1 MATESGSVPV
11 PDSEPLLED
20 KEVPDVVSSLFHRC
34 VRRVVSG
41 AFAVF
46 VLDFGGW
53 KTEECFTELRY
64 RSSRYWSRIHSS
76 MLLKCC
82 CGTAAA
88 CRYQN
93 DQEERTG
100 THRYHGETEGWRMDL
115 SKARSAI

>member
-1 MATESGSVPV
+1 M
-11 PDSEPLLED
+11 LL
-20 KEVPDVVSSLFHRC
+20 PSSLHDDM
-34 VRRVVSG
+34 VSG
-41 AFAVF
+41 AFAVLCF
-46 VLDFGGW
+46 GFRWLDKQRNVSQSCGVPNRVAGA
-53 KTEECFTELRY
+53 KQM
-64 RSSRYWSRIHSS
+64 S

-115 SKARSAI
+115 SKI